1 MRHVLMSTQSSRE
14 AWTCALELS
23 RALGERGLAVT
34 LATLGAPL
42 TLAQWA
48 EARDVPGLR
57 VEQSVWR
64 SEDMP
69 DAWDDVAESGA
80 WLLELEARYLPDV
93 VHLNGYCHGAL
104 PWKRKPLVVGHAC
117 PLARARREP
126 RYLSEVSRGLR
137 AAGHVVAPS
146 HALLE
151 SLALQAGPLSSTSVI
166 PPARRHVDFPPSPLR
181 EPFLFTTGAP
191 WDEARNLEVLEAVA
205 PRLDWPV
212 LVAGAR
218 EHPAG
223 GLVRSRALHL
233 LGELPRAAL
242 AERLGRASLFVLPSR
257 EEPSGL
263 AALGAAL
270 AGCALVL
277 SDIPPFREM
286 WEEAAVFVPPED
298 TEMWGRALRRLVSE
312 PVLRGRMSTL
322 ARTRALEFSP
332 ERMADAYVAL
342 YGRMG
347 EVSLRSAPSQPQ
359 LARAKTGADWGRSR
373 VL

>member
-1 MRHVLMSTQSSRE
+1 MSTHSSGGE
-14 AWTCALELS
+14 WTWALELS
-23 RALGERGLAVT
+23 RALGERGLTVT

-69 DAWDDVAESGA
+69 DCWDDVTEAGA

-117 PLARARREP
+117 PLARARCEP
-126 RYLSEVSRGLR
+126 RYLAEVTRGLR
-137 AAGHVVAPS
+137 AAGHVVAPC

-151 SLALQAGPLSSTSVI
+151 SLEFQAGPLSSTSVI
-166 PPARRHVDFPPSPLR
+166 PPARRHVDFSPAPLR

-218 EHPAG
+218 EHPKG

-263 AALGAAL
+263 AALDAAL

-277 SDIPPFREM
+277 GDIPSLREM
-286 WEEAAVFVPPED
+286 WEDAAVFVPPDD

-312 PVLRGRMSTL
+312 PVLRGRLSTL

-347 EVSLRSAPSQPQ
+347 ELSQRCPPSQPQ
-359 LARAKTGADWGRSR
+359 LARAKAGADWGRSR